1 MPSAS
6 LLVPRA
12 EPDETSRDLG
22 TARKKPF
29 AELVPKSAFSPITP
43 HRSAVAA
50 ITAETDGSKIC

>member
-29 AELVPKSAFSPITP
+29 AELVPRSAFSPT
-43 HRSAVAA
+43 R
-50 ITAETDGSKIC
+50 DGRTRPLSRLQQSSRYINA

>member
-29 AELVPKSAFSPITP
+29 AELVPKSAFSPTTP

-50 ITAETDGSKIC
+50 ITAEADGSKIC